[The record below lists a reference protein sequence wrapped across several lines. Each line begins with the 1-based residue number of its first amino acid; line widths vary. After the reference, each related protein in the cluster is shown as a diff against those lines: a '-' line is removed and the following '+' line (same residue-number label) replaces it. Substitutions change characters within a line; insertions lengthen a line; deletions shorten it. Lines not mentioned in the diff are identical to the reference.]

1 MKKIDDE
8 TRQRILD
15 AADIVE
21 VVSDFVSLKRRG
33 ANYIGL
39 CPFHNERTPSFSVSR
54 SRGIC
59 KCFSCGEGGSA
70 VNFIMKI
77 ENIGYYDALKYL
89 ARKYGIE
96 VKEHEVSAE
105 EREAENR
112 RESMMA
118 VNSFALEH
126 FEHNIHDT
134 ENGREIGLS
143 YFKERGVNDEMIKH
157 FHLGYALDVPDDLL
171 KSALAKGYREQ
182 VLLDTGLC
190 AKNNRGITY
199 DRFKGRV
206 IYPIFSVSGR
216 PIAFGGRT
224 LRSDKKISK
233 YINSPESEIYHKS
246 SVLYGLYQAKQ
257 SIVRKDKCFLVE
269 GYMDVISMCQAGITN
284 VVASSGTSLTQG
296 QIRLIHRFTKNVTV
310 IYDSDAAGIKASLR
324 GIDLLLAEGLNIK
337 VLLLPDG
344 DDPDTFAQHNSP
356 AFVEKYIEDNEQDFI
371 GFKTRI
377 LLDGAKNDPLQRSR
391 VITDIINSVACIP
404 DPITRRI
411 YLQECSRSLDMD
423 ETTLA
428 LQLKRAMANKEE
440 KRHYEATVNAQTR
453 KLPQDSDT
461 QKTETAAE
469 KQSQPQ
475 TTDAAVTT
483 TDQASAAFA
492 TPSSFIRPY
501 EIELLRYVV
510 RFGMTKLCDAY
521 DSENNPVVLSVFG
534 YVYQD
539 FTDEGISFSTD
550 ECARLW
556 DAIKAIADNWS
567 ADWKIH
573 SEITERKVSEF
584 EEKCRIEIKEQA
596 KDIQDIQRLEST
608 LAFDAEQL
616 KENLDKTFASNYLS
630 ERLLSHPDDIVRN
643 LAGELAISKHSLSKI
658 HSKMTNMPSELDT
671 LPQKLP
677 EALYSLKYAILIEH
691 ERSLRV
697 QLTKLQKDSNSN
709 FEQQINLIQQLRETN
724 TSIKQLAHFLGERI
738 YDPANRK

>member
-15 AADIVE
+15 AADIVD

-89 ARKYGIE
+89 AHKYGIE

-118 VNSFALEH
+118 VNTFALEH

-143 YFKERGVNDEMIKH
+143 YFRERGVNDEMIKH
-157 FHLGYALDVPDDLL
+157 FHLGYALDIPDDLL
-171 KSALAKGYREQ
+171 KSAIAKGYREQ

-190 AKNNRGITY
+190 AKNSRDLTY

-224 LRSDKKISK
+224 LRSDKKIAK
-233 YINSPESEIYHKS
+233 YVNSPESEIYHKS

-377 LLDGAKNDPLQRSR
+377 LLDGTKNDPLQRSR

-428 LQLKRAMANKEE
+428 LQLKRAMAAREE
-440 KRHYEATVNAQTR
+440 KRHYEATVCADTR
-453 KLPQDSDT
+453 DLPQDTDSGKVGSET
-461 QKTETAAE
+461 QPSMTSVPSTV
-469 KQSQPQ
+469 QNPNLS
-475 TTDAAVTT
+475 TTHT
-483 TDQASAAFA
+483 
-492 TPSSFIRPY
+492 SFIRPY

-510 RFGMTKLCDAY
+510 RFGMITLCDAY
-521 DSENNPVVLSVFG
+521 DSEDNLIPLSVYE

-539 FTDEGISFSTD
+539 FAVEGIAFSTE

-556 DAIKAIADNWS
+556 DAIKTIAGNWAADSKSHNEAIEHEVA
-567 ADWKIH
+567 
-573 SEITERKVSEF
+573 EF
-584 EEKCRIEIKEQA
+584 EAKRRQGIREQA
-596 KDIQDIQRLEST
+596 KDIQDIQRLESS
-608 LAFDAEQL
+608 LALDAARLRER
-616 KENLDKTFASNYLS
+616 LDKTFACNYLS
-630 ERLLSHPDDIVRN
+630 DRLLSHPDDVVRN
-643 LAGELAISKHSLSKI
+643 LAGELAINKHALSKI
-658 HSKMTNMPSELDT
+658 HSKKTHVPSELDT

-677 EALYSLKYAILIEH
+677 EALYSLKYAILIGH
-691 ERSLRV
+691 ERLLRA
-697 QLTKLQKDSNSN
+697 QLAKFQGNSSDN

-724 TSIKQLAHFLGERI
+724 ASIKKLAQFLGERI
-738 YDPANRK
+738 YDPTNRK

>member
-15 AADIVE
+15 AADIVD

-89 ARKYGIE
+89 AHKYGIE

-118 VNSFALEH
+118 VNTFALEH

-143 YFKERGVNDEMIKH
+143 YFRERGVNDEMIKH
-157 FHLGYALDVPDDLL
+157 FHLGYALDIPDDLL
-171 KSALAKGYREQ
+171 KSAIAKGYREQ

-190 AKNNRGITY
+190 AKNSRDLTY

-224 LRSDKKISK
+224 LRSDKKIAK
-233 YINSPESEIYHKS
+233 YVNSPESEIYHKS

-377 LLDGAKNDPLQRSR
+377 LLDGTKNDPLQRSR

-428 LQLKRAMANKEE
+428 LQLKRAMAAREE
-440 KRHYEATVNAQTR
+440 KRHYEATVSADTR
-453 KLPQDSDT
+453 DLPQDTDSGKVGSET
-461 QKTETAAE
+461 QPSMTSVPSTV
-469 KQSQPQ
+469 QNPNLS
-475 TTDAAVTT
+475 TTHT
-483 TDQASAAFA
+483 
-492 TPSSFIRPY
+492 SFIRPY

-510 RFGMTKLCDAY
+510 RFGMITLCDAY
-521 DSENNPVVLSVFG
+521 DSEDNLIPLSVYE

-539 FTDEGISFSTD
+539 FAVEGIAFSTE

-556 DAIKAIADNWS
+556 DAIKNIAGNWAADSKSHNEAIEHEVA
-567 ADWKIH
+567 
-573 SEITERKVSEF
+573 EF
-584 EEKCRIEIKEQA
+584 EAKRRQGIREQA
-596 KDIQDIQRLEST
+596 KDIQDIQRLESS
-608 LAFDAEQL
+608 LALDAARLRER
-616 KENLDKTFASNYLS
+616 LDKTFACNYLS
-630 ERLLSHPDDIVRN
+630 DRLLSHPDDVVRN
-643 LAGELAISKHSLSKI
+643 LAGELAINKHALSKI
-658 HSKMTNMPSELDT
+658 HSKKTHVPSELDT

-677 EALYSLKYAILIEH
+677 EALYSLKYAILIGH
-691 ERSLRV
+691 ERLLRA
-697 QLTKLQKDSNSN
+697 QLAKFQGNSSDN

-724 TSIKQLAHFLGERI
+724 ASIKKLAQFLGERI
-738 YDPANRK
+738 YDPTNRK

>member
-15 AADIVE
+15 AADIVD

-89 ARKYGIE
+89 AHKYGIE

-118 VNSFALEH
+118 VNTFALEH

-143 YFKERGVNDEMIKH
+143 YFRERGVNDEMIKH
-157 FHLGYALDVPDDLL
+157 FHLGYALDIPDDLL
-171 KSALAKGYREQ
+171 KSAIAKGYREQ

-190 AKNNRGITY
+190 AKNSRDLTY

-224 LRSDKKISK
+224 LRSDKKIAK
-233 YINSPESEIYHKS
+233 YVNSPESEIYHKS

-377 LLDGAKNDPLQRSR
+377 LLDGTKNDPLQRSR

-428 LQLKRAMANKEE
+428 LQLKRAMAAREE
-440 KRHYEATVNAQTR
+440 KRHYEATVSADTR
-453 KLPQDSDT
+453 DLPQDTDSGKVGSET
-461 QKTETAAE
+461 QPSMTSVPSTV
-469 KQSQPQ
+469 QNPNLS
-475 TTDAAVTT
+475 TTHT
-483 TDQASAAFA
+483 
-492 TPSSFIRPY
+492 SFIRPY

-510 RFGMTKLCDAY
+510 RFGMITLCDAY
-521 DSENNPVVLSVFG
+521 DSEDNLIPLSVYE

-539 FTDEGISFSTD
+539 FAIEGIAFSTE

-556 DAIKAIADNWS
+556 DAIKTIAGNWAADSKSHNEAIEHEVA
-567 ADWKIH
+567 
-573 SEITERKVSEF
+573 EF
-584 EEKCRIEIKEQA
+584 EAKRRQGIREQA
-596 KDIQDIQRLEST
+596 KDIQDIQRLESS
-608 LAFDAEQL
+608 LALDAARLRER
-616 KENLDKTFASNYLS
+616 LDKTFACNYLS
-630 ERLLSHPDDIVRN
+630 DRLLSHPDDVVRN
-643 LAGELAISKHSLSKI
+643 LAGELAINKHALSKI
-658 HSKMTNMPSELDT
+658 HSKKTHVPSELDT

-677 EALYSLKYAILIEH
+677 EALYSLKYAILIGH
-691 ERSLRV
+691 ERLLRA
-697 QLTKLQKDSNSN
+697 QLAKFQGNSSDN

-724 TSIKQLAHFLGERI
+724 ASIKKLAQFLGERI
-738 YDPANRK
+738 YDPTNRK

>member
-118 VNSFALEH
+118 VNTFALEH

-157 FHLGYALDVPDDLL
+157 FHLGYALDEADDLL

-182 VLLDTGLC
+182 ILLGTGLC
-190 AKNNRGITY
+190 AKNSRGITY
-199 DRFKGRV
+199 DRFKSRV

-224 LRSDKKISK
+224 LRSDKKTAK
-233 YINSPESEIYHKS
+233 YVNSPESEIYHKS

-428 LQLKRAMANKEE
+428 LQLKRAMAAREE
-440 KRHYEATVNAQTR
+440 KRHYEATVSANVR
-453 KLPQDSDT
+453 DLPQDKGATKSES
-461 QKTETAAE
+461 KPESE
-469 KQSQPQ
+469 VQPQ
-475 TTDAAVTT
+475 STATAVSPTVQTSNLSTTHT
-483 TDQASAAFA
+483 
-492 TPSSFIRPY
+492 SFIRPY

-510 RFGMTKLCDAY
+510 RFGMITLCDAY
-521 DSENNPVVLSVFG
+521 DSEDNLIPLSVYE

-539 FTDEGISFSTD
+539 FASEGIAFSTE
-550 ECARLW
+550 ECSRLW
-556 DAIKAIADNWS
+556 DAIKTIASNWT
-567 ADWKIH
+567 AD
-573 SEITERKVSEF
+573 SKVHKETVEHEVAEF
-584 EEKCRIEIKEQA
+584 ETKRRQEIREQA
-596 KDIQDIQRLEST
+596 RDIQDIQRLEST
-608 LAFDAEQL
+608 LAFDAAQMRER
-616 KENLDKTFASNYLS
+616 LDKSFACNYLS
-630 ERLLSHPDDIVRN
+630 DRLLSHPDDTVRN
-643 LAGELAISKHSLSKI
+643 LAGELAINKHALSKI
-658 HSKMTNMPSELDT
+658 HSKMTHIPSELDT

-677 EALYSLKYAILIEH
+677 EALYSLKYAILIGH
-691 ERSLRV
+691 ERLLRA
-697 QLTKLQKDSNSN
+697 QLTKLQNDSNNN
-709 FEQQINLIQQLRETN
+709 FEQQISLIQQLREN
-724 TSIKQLAHFLGERI
+724 NASIRKLAHYLGERI
-738 YDPANRK
+738 YDPKNRK

>member
-118 VNSFALEH
+118 VNTFALEH

-143 YFKERGVNDEMIKH
+143 YFKERGVNDDMIKH
-157 FHLGYALDVPDDLL
+157 FHLGYALDRPDDLL
-171 KSALAKGYREQ
+171 KAALAKGYREQ

-190 AKNNRGITY
+190 AKSNREVTY

-224 LRSDKKISK
+224 LRSDKKIAK
-233 YINSPESEIYHKS
+233 YVNSPESEIYHKS

-269 GYMDVISMCQAGITN
+269 GYMDVISMYQAGITN

-356 AFVEKYIEDNEQDFI
+356 AYVEKYIADNEQDFI

-391 VITDIINSVACIP
+391 VITDIISSVACIP

-428 LQLKRAMANKEE
+428 LQLKRAMATKEE
-440 KRHYEATVNAQTR
+440 KRRYETTVNANER
-453 KLPQDSDT
+453 NLSEIKDLPR
-461 QKTETAAE
+461 TETEA
-469 KQSQPQ
+469 QQQ
-475 TTDAAVTT
+475 TTAT
-483 TDQASAAFA
+483 TDTSGTHTPVISNA
-492 TPSSFIRPY
+492 TTSYIRPY

-510 RFGMTKLCDAY
+510 RFGMFTLCDAY
-521 DSENNPVVLSVFG
+521 DSENNLIPLSVYD
-534 YVYQD
+534 YVSQD
-539 FTDEGISFSTD
+539 FAAEGITFSTK

-556 DAIKAIADNWS
+556 EAIKTIAGNWDTDSQNHNETIDNEV
-567 ADWKIH
+567 K
-573 SEITERKVSEF
+573 EF
-584 EEKCRIEIKEQA
+584 EAKRRQEIKAQA
-596 KDIQDIQRLEST
+596 KDLQDIQRQESALT
-608 LAFDAEQL
+608 YDAEQMRDEL
-616 KENLDKTFASNYLS
+616 HRAFACNYIS
-630 ERLLSHPDDIVRN
+630 DRLLSHPDDIVRN
-643 LAGELAISKHSLSKI
+643 LAGELAINKHSLSKI
-658 HSKMTNMPSELDT
+658 HSKMTHMPSELDT

-677 EALYSLKYAILIEH
+677 EALYSLKYAIFIGQERLLRAQLI
-691 ERSLRV
+691 
-697 QLTKLQKDSNSN
+697 KLQTESSNN
-709 FEQQINLIQQLRETN
+709 FEQQIKLVQQLRETN
-724 TSIKQLAHFLGERI
+724 ASIKKLAHYLGERI
-738 YDPANRK
+738 YDPTNRK

>member
-15 AADIVE
+15 AADIVD

-89 ARKYGIE
+89 AHKYGIE

-118 VNSFALEH
+118 VNTFALEH

-143 YFKERGVNDEMIKH
+143 YFRERGVNDEMIKH
-157 FHLGYALDVPDDLL
+157 FHLGYALDIPDDLL
-171 KSALAKGYREQ
+171 KSAIAKGYREQ

-190 AKNNRGITY
+190 AKNSRDLTY

-224 LRSDKKISK
+224 LRSDKKIAK
-233 YINSPESEIYHKS
+233 YVNSPESEIYHKS

-377 LLDGAKNDPLQRSR
+377 LLDGTKNDPLQRSR

-428 LQLKRAMANKEE
+428 LQLKRAMAAREE
-440 KRHYEATVNAQTR
+440 KRHYEATVCADTR
-453 KLPQDSDT
+453 DLPQDTDSGKVGSET
-461 QKTETAAE
+461 QPSMTSVPSTV
-469 KQSQPQ
+469 QNPNLS
-475 TTDAAVTT
+475 TTHT
-483 TDQASAAFA
+483 
-492 TPSSFIRPY
+492 SFIRPY

-510 RFGMTKLCDAY
+510 RFGMITLCDAY
-521 DSENNPVVLSVFG
+521 DSEDNLIPLSVYE

-539 FTDEGISFSTD
+539 FAVEGIAFSTE

-556 DAIKAIADNWS
+556 DAIKTIAGNWAADSKSHNEAIEHEVA
-567 ADWKIH
+567 
-573 SEITERKVSEF
+573 EF
-584 EEKCRIEIKEQA
+584 EAKRRQEIREQA
-596 KDIQDIQRLEST
+596 KDIQDIQRLESS
-608 LAFDAEQL
+608 LALDAARLRER
-616 KENLDKTFASNYLS
+616 LDKTFACNYLS
-630 ERLLSHPDDIVRN
+630 DRLLSHPDDVVRN
-643 LAGELAISKHSLSKI
+643 LAGELAINKHALSKI
-658 HSKMTNMPSELDT
+658 HSKKTHVPSELDT

-677 EALYSLKYAILIEH
+677 EALYSLKYAILIGH
-691 ERSLRV
+691 ERLLRA
-697 QLTKLQKDSNSN
+697 QLAKFQGNSSDN

-724 TSIKQLAHFLGERI
+724 ASIKKLAQFLGERI
-738 YDPANRK
+738 YDPTNRK

>member
-15 AADIVE
+15 AADIVD

-89 ARKYGIE
+89 AHKYGIE

-118 VNSFALEH
+118 VNTFALEH

-143 YFKERGVNDEMIKH
+143 YFRERGVNDEMIKH
-157 FHLGYALDVPDDLL
+157 FHLGYALDIPDDLL
-171 KSALAKGYREQ
+171 KSAIAKGYREQ

-190 AKNNRGITY
+190 AKNSRDLTY

-224 LRSDKKISK
+224 LRSDKKIAK
-233 YINSPESEIYHKS
+233 YVNSPESEIYHKS

-377 LLDGAKNDPLQRSR
+377 LLDGTKNDPLQRSR

-428 LQLKRAMANKEE
+428 LQLKRAMAAREE
-440 KRHYEATVNAQTR
+440 KRHYEATVSADTR
-453 KLPQDSDT
+453 DLPQDTDSGKVGSET
-461 QKTETAAE
+461 QPSMTSVPSTV
-469 KQSQPQ
+469 QNPNLS
-475 TTDAAVTT
+475 TTHT
-483 TDQASAAFA
+483 
-492 TPSSFIRPY
+492 SFIRPY

-510 RFGMTKLCDAY
+510 RFGMITLCDAY
-521 DSENNPVVLSVFG
+521 DSEDNLIPLSVYE

-539 FTDEGISFSTD
+539 FAVEGIAFSTE

-556 DAIKAIADNWS
+556 DAIKTIAGNWAADSKSHNEAIEYEVA
-567 ADWKIH
+567 
-573 SEITERKVSEF
+573 EF
-584 EEKCRIEIKEQA
+584 EAKRRQGIREQA
-596 KDIQDIQRLEST
+596 KDIQDIQRLESS
-608 LAFDAEQL
+608 LALDAARLRER
-616 KENLDKTFASNYLS
+616 LDKTFACNYLS
-630 ERLLSHPDDIVRN
+630 DRLLSHPDDVVRN
-643 LAGELAISKHSLSKI
+643 LAGELAINKHALSKI
-658 HSKMTNMPSELDT
+658 HSKKTHVPSELDT

-677 EALYSLKYAILIEH
+677 EALYSLKYAILIGH
-691 ERSLRV
+691 ERLLRA
-697 QLTKLQKDSNSN
+697 QLAKFQGNSSDN

-724 TSIKQLAHFLGERI
+724 ASIKKLAQFLGERI
-738 YDPANRK
+738 YDPTNRK

>member
-1 MKKIDDE
+1 MRKIDDE

-15 AADIVE
+15 ATDIVE

-118 VNSFALEH
+118 VNTFALEH

-134 ENGREIGLS
+134 ENGQGIGLS
-143 YFKERGVNDEMIKH
+143 YFKERGINDEMIKL
-157 FHLGYALDVPDDLL
+157 FHLGYALDRPDELL

-190 AKNNRGITY
+190 AKNSRGITY

-224 LRSDKKISK
+224 LRSDKNIAK
-233 YINSPESEIYHKS
+233 YVNSPESEIYHKS

-296 QIRLIHRFTKNVTV
+296 QIRLLHRFTKNVTV

-356 AFVEKYIEDNEQDFI
+356 AFVEKYIEDKEQDFI
-371 GFKTRI
+371 SFKTNI
-377 LLDGAKNDPLQRSR
+377 LLDGAKNDPLQRAQ

-411 YLQECSRSLDMD
+411 YLQECSRMLNID

-428 LQLKRAMANKEE
+428 LQLKRAIAAKEE
-440 KRHYEATVNAQTR
+440 TRHYQATVNANAQ
-453 KLPQDSDT
+453 KLSQSYETKQSVAEAEVETQSQASVISDT
-461 QKTETAAE
+461 H
-469 KQSQPQ
+469 
-475 TTDAAVTT
+475 AVQVATI
-483 TDQASAAFA
+483 SA
-492 TPSSFIRPY
+492 TPTSFIRPY

-510 RFGMTKLCDAY
+510 RFGMIRLCDAY
-521 DSENNPVVLSVFG
+521 DSEDKAIPLSVFE

-539 FTDEGISFSTD
+539 FVTEGITFSTD
-550 ECARLW
+550 ECAKLW
-556 DAIKAIADNWS
+556 EAIKAIAGNWS
-567 ADWKIH
+567 VDYQIH
-573 SEITERKVSEF
+573 SEAIEHEVAEF
-584 EEKCRIEIKEQA
+584 VVKRRQEIREQA
-596 KDIQDIQRLEST
+596 KDIQDIQRLEGA
-608 LAFDAEQL
+608 LAFDTAQKREEL
-616 KENLDKTFASNYLS
+616 EKSFACNYLS
-630 ERLLSHPDDIVRN
+630 DRLLSHPDDIVRE
-643 LAGELAISKHSLSKI
+643 LAGRLAINKHALSKI
-658 HSKMTNMPSELDT
+658 HSKMTHMPSELDT
-671 LPQKLP
+671 LPQKLL
-677 EALYSLKYAILIEH
+677 EALYSLKYAILIGQ
-691 ERSLRV
+691 ERSLRT
-697 QLTKLQKDSNSN
+697 QLSNLQKDGNDN
-709 FEQQINLIQQLRETN
+709 FERQINLIQQLKETN
-724 TSIKQLAHFLGERI
+724 ASIKKLAHFLGERI
-738 YDPANRK
+738 YDPTNRK

>member
-15 AADIVE
+15 AADIVD

-89 ARKYGIE
+89 AHKYGIE

-118 VNSFALEH
+118 VNTFALEH

-143 YFKERGVNDEMIKH
+143 YFRERGVNDEMIKH
-157 FHLGYALDVPDDLL
+157 FHLGYALDIPDDLL
-171 KSALAKGYREQ
+171 KSAIAKGYREQ

-190 AKNNRGITY
+190 AKNSRDLTY

-224 LRSDKKISK
+224 LRSDKKIAK
-233 YINSPESEIYHKS
+233 YVNSPESEIYHKS

-377 LLDGAKNDPLQRSR
+377 LLDGTKNDPLQRSR

-428 LQLKRAMANKEE
+428 LQLKRAMAAREE
-440 KRHYEATVNAQTR
+440 KRHYEATVSADTR
-453 KLPQDSDT
+453 DLPQDTDSGKVGSET
-461 QKTETAAE
+461 QPSMTSVPSTV
-469 KQSQPQ
+469 QNPNLS
-475 TTDAAVTT
+475 TTHT
-483 TDQASAAFA
+483 
-492 TPSSFIRPY
+492 SFIRPY

-510 RFGMTKLCDAY
+510 RFGMITLCDAY
-521 DSENNPVVLSVFG
+521 DSEDNLIPLSVYE

-539 FTDEGISFSTD
+539 FAVEGIAFSTE

-556 DAIKAIADNWS
+556 DAIKTIAGNWAADSKSHNEAIEHEVA
-567 ADWKIH
+567 
-573 SEITERKVSEF
+573 EF
-584 EEKCRIEIKEQA
+584 EAKRRQGIREQA
-596 KDIQDIQRLEST
+596 KDIQDIQRLESS
-608 LAFDAEQL
+608 LALDAARLRER
-616 KENLDKTFASNYLS
+616 LDKTFACNYLS
-630 ERLLSHPDDIVRN
+630 DRLLSHPDDVVRN
-643 LAGELAISKHSLSKI
+643 LAGELAINKHALSKI
-658 HSKMTNMPSELDT
+658 HSKKTHVPSELDT

-677 EALYSLKYAILIEH
+677 EALYSLKYAILIGH
-691 ERSLRV
+691 ERLLRA
-697 QLTKLQKDSNSN
+697 QLAKFQGNSSDN

-724 TSIKQLAHFLGERI
+724 ASIKKLAQFLGERI
-738 YDPANRK
+738 YDPTNRK

>member
-118 VNSFALEH
+118 VNTFALEH

-157 FHLGYALDVPDDLL
+157 FHLGYALDVADDLL

-190 AKNNRGITY
+190 AKNSREITY

-224 LRSDKKISK
+224 LRSDKKVAK
-233 YINSPESEIYHKS
+233 YVNSPESEIYHKS

-428 LQLKRAMANKEE
+428 LQLKRAMAAKEE
-440 KRHYEATVNAQTR
+440 KRHYEATVSANTR
-453 KLPQDSDT
+453 DLPQDTDSA
-461 QKTETAAE
+461 KSGSET
-469 KQSQPQ
+469 QPQ
-475 TTDAAVTT
+475 SSVTS
-483 TDQASAAFA
+483 ASSTVQTSNLSA
-492 TPSSFIRPY
+492 THTSFIRPY

-510 RFGMTKLCDAY
+510 RFGMFTLCDAY
-521 DSENNPVVLSVFG
+521 DSEDNLIPLSVYE

-539 FTDEGISFSTD
+539 FASEGIAFSTE
-550 ECARLW
+550 ECVRLW
-556 DAIKAIADNWS
+556 DAIKAIASNWTVDYK
-567 ADWKIH
+567 AQKETIEH
-573 SEITERKVSEF
+573 EVAEF
-584 EEKCRIEIKEQA
+584 EAKRRQEIREQA
-596 KDIQDIQRLEST
+596 KDVQDIQRLEST
-608 LAFDAEQL
+608 LAFDAAQMRER
-616 KENLDKTFASNYLS
+616 LDKTFACNYLS
-630 ERLLSHPDDIVRN
+630 DRLLSHPDDIVRN
-643 LAGELAISKHSLSKI
+643 LAGELAINKHALSKI
-658 HSKMTNMPSELDT
+658 HSKMTHMPSELDT
-671 LPQKLP
+671 LTQKLP
-677 EALYSLKYAILIEH
+677 EALYSLKYAILIGQ
-691 ERSLRV
+691 ERLLRV
-697 QLTKLQKDSNSN
+697 QLTKLQNDSNSN
-709 FEQQINLIQQLRETN
+709 FEQQINLIQQLKETN
-724 TSIKQLAHFLGERI
+724 ASIRKIAHFLGERI
-738 YDPANRK
+738 YDPTNRK

>member
-15 AADIVE
+15 AADIVD

-89 ARKYGIE
+89 AHKYGIE

-118 VNSFALEH
+118 VNTFALEH

-143 YFKERGVNDEMIKH
+143 YFRERGVNDEMIKH
-157 FHLGYALDVPDDLL
+157 FHLGYALDIPDDLL
-171 KSALAKGYREQ
+171 KSAIAKGYREQ
-182 VLLDTGLC
+182 VLLDTGFC
-190 AKNNRGITY
+190 AKNSRDLTY

-224 LRSDKKISK
+224 LRSDKKIAK
-233 YINSPESEIYHKS
+233 YVNSPESEIYHKS

-377 LLDGAKNDPLQRSR
+377 LLDGTKNDPLQRSR

-428 LQLKRAMANKEE
+428 LQLKRAMAAREE
-440 KRHYEATVNAQTR
+440 KRHYEATVSADTR
-453 KLPQDSDT
+453 DLPQDTDSGKVGSET
-461 QKTETAAE
+461 QPSMTSVPSTV
-469 KQSQPQ
+469 QNPNLS
-475 TTDAAVTT
+475 TTHT
-483 TDQASAAFA
+483 
-492 TPSSFIRPY
+492 SFIRPY

-510 RFGMTKLCDAY
+510 RFGMITLCDAY
-521 DSENNPVVLSVFG
+521 DSEDNLIPLSVYE

-539 FTDEGISFSTD
+539 FAVEGIAFSTE

-556 DAIKAIADNWS
+556 DAIKTIAGNWAADSKSHNEAIEHEVA
-567 ADWKIH
+567 
-573 SEITERKVSEF
+573 EF
-584 EEKCRIEIKEQA
+584 EAKRRQGIREQA
-596 KDIQDIQRLEST
+596 KDIQDIQRLESS
-608 LAFDAEQL
+608 LALDAARLRER
-616 KENLDKTFASNYLS
+616 LDKTFACNYLS
-630 ERLLSHPDDIVRN
+630 DRLLSHPDDVVRN
-643 LAGELAISKHSLSKI
+643 LAGELAINKHALSKI
-658 HSKMTNMPSELDT
+658 HSKKTHVPSELDT

-677 EALYSLKYAILIEH
+677 EALYSLKYAILIGH
-691 ERSLRV
+691 ERLLRA
-697 QLTKLQKDSNSN
+697 QLAKFQGNSSDN

-724 TSIKQLAHFLGERI
+724 ASIKKLAQFLGERI
-738 YDPANRK
+738 YDPTNRK

>member
-1 MKKIDDE
+1 MRKIDDE

-15 AADIVE
+15 ATDIVE
-21 VVSDFVSLKRRG
+21 VISDFVSLKRRG

-96 VKEHEVSAE
+96 VKEHEVSTE

-118 VNSFALEH
+118 VNTFALEH

-134 ENGREIGLS
+134 ENGQGIGLS
-143 YFKERGVNDEMIKH
+143 YFKELGINDEMIKL
-157 FHLGYALDVPDDLL
+157 FHLGCALDRPDELL

-190 AKNNRGITY
+190 AKHSRGITY

-224 LRSDKKISK
+224 LRSDKNIAK
-233 YINSPESEIYHKS
+233 YVNSPESEIYHKS

-296 QIRLIHRFTKNVTV
+296 QIRLLHRFTKNVTV

-356 AFVEKYIEDNEQDFI
+356 AFVEKYIEDKEQDFI
-371 GFKTRI
+371 SFKTNI
-377 LLDGAKNDPLQRSR
+377 LLDGAKNDPLQRAQ
-391 VITDIINSVACIP
+391 VITDIINSVMHSRP
-404 DPITRRI
+404 D
-411 YLQECSRSLDMD
+411 
-423 ETTLA
+423 
-428 LQLKRAMANKEE
+428 
-440 KRHYEATVNAQTR
+440 
-453 KLPQDSDT
+453 
-461 QKTETAAE
+461 
-469 KQSQPQ
+469 
-475 TTDAAVTT
+475 
-483 TDQASAAFA
+483 
-492 TPSSFIRPY
+492 
-501 EIELLRYVV
+501 
-510 RFGMTKLCDAY
+510 
-521 DSENNPVVLSVFG
+521 
-534 YVYQD
+534 
-539 FTDEGISFSTD
+539 
-550 ECARLW
+550 
-556 DAIKAIADNWS
+556 
-567 ADWKIH
+567 
-573 SEITERKVSEF
+573 
-584 EEKCRIEIKEQA
+584 
-596 KDIQDIQRLEST
+596 
-608 LAFDAEQL
+608 
-616 KENLDKTFASNYLS
+616 
-630 ERLLSHPDDIVRN
+630 
-643 LAGELAISKHSLSKI
+643 
-658 HSKMTNMPSELDT
+658 
-671 LPQKLP
+671 
-677 EALYSLKYAILIEH
+677 
-691 ERSLRV
+691 
-697 QLTKLQKDSNSN
+697 
-709 FEQQINLIQQLRETN
+709 N
-724 TSIKQLAHFLGERI
+724 T
-738 YDPANRK
+738 